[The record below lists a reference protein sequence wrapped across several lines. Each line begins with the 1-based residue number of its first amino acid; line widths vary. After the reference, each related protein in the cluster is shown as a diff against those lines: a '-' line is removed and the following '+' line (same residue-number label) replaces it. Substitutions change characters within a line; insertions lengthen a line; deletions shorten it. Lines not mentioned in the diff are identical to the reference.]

1 MQVERFAGDFGRS
14 ERKRGVQTGQKPISA
29 SFRRFLVHL
38 GVLPQSIGPSLSPAR
53 WCRKGFSQLLIGVIR
68 QAAELDELLE
78 PILDRGLEALD
89 QVERAILRAGAFE
102 LKGRIDVPFKVVIDE
117 YVALAK
123 VFGAEE
129 SHRYVNAVLDKL
141 ARTERALETS
151 AEG

>member
-1 MQVERFAGDFGRS
+1 MAEGKFDPWARRRARRLLVQALYQWQLTGDSLGDLEDQFRGRK
-14 ERKRGVQTGQKPISA
+14 EYGRIEKPFFS
-29 SFRRFLVHL
+29 HL
-38 GVLPQSIGPSLSPAR
+38 LS
-53 WCRKGFSQLLIGVIR
+53 GVIR
-68 QAAELDELLE
+68 QTGELDELLE
-78 PILDRGLEALD
+78 PILDRRLEALD

-102 LKGRIDVPFKVVIDE
+102 LKGRIDVPYKVVINE

>member
-1 MQVERFAGDFGRS
+1 VAEKKFDPWSRRRARRLLVQALYQWQLTGASVGDLEDQFRGRK
-14 ERKRGVQTGQKPISA
+14 EYGRIEKP
-29 SFRRFLVHL
+29 F
-38 GVLPQSIGPSLSPAR
+38 
-53 WCRKGFSQLLIGVIR
+53 FSQLLMGVIR
-68 QAAELDELLE
+68 QVDALDELLE
-78 PILDRGLEALD
+78 PLLDRALKDLD

-102 LKGRIDVPFKVVIDE
+102 LNGRIDVPYKVVIDE

-141 ARTERALETS
+141 ARTERVLETS

>member
-1 MQVERFAGDFGRS
+1 VAEKKFDPWARRRARRLLVQALYQWQLTGASVGDLEDQFRGRK
-14 ERKRGVQTGQKPISA
+14 EYGRIEK
-29 SFRRFLVHL
+29 SF
-38 GVLPQSIGPSLSPAR
+38 
-53 WCRKGFSQLLIGVIR
+53 FSQLLMGVIR
-68 QAAELDELLE
+68 QVDALDELLE
-78 PILDRGLEALD
+78 PLLDRALQQLD

-102 LKGRIDVPFKVVIDE
+102 LNGRIDVPFKVVIDE

>member
-1 MQVERFAGDFGRS
+1 MTEKKFDPWARRRARRLLVQALYQWQLTGASVGDLEDQFRGRK
-14 ERKRGVQTGQKPISA
+14 EYGRIEK
-29 SFRRFLVHL
+29 SF
-38 GVLPQSIGPSLSPAR
+38 
-53 WCRKGFSQLLIGVIR
+53 FSQLLMGVIR
-68 QAAELDELLE
+68 QVDALDELLE
-78 PILDRGLEALD
+78 PLLDRALQKLD

-102 LKGRIDVPFKVVIDE
+102 LNGRIDVPYKVVIDE

>member
-1 MQVERFAGDFGRS
+1 MAPMAKGKFDPWARRRARRLLVQALYQWQLSGASVGDLEDQFRGRK
-14 ERKRGVQTGQKPISA
+14 EYGRIEKP
-29 SFRRFLVHL
+29 F
-38 GVLPQSIGPSLSPAR
+38 
-53 WCRKGFSQLLIGVIR
+53 FSQLLIGVIR

-102 LKGRIDVPFKVVIDE
+102 LKGRIDVPYKVVIDE